1 MKVKIEELSTTYNKC
16 GSDGLI
22 KFKEEIDIELIKSL
36 MDSAERAKNRVKE
49 SRDMYEKKTKDC
61 AFIFRD
67 NYEILRTLIDA
78 FLLFDKVKADNHQ
91 CSNAYLCTKHSKL
104 DFDWNILES
113 MRILRNG
120 INYEGKTV
128 DVEKWNQFKLQ
139 FEIYTSTLKR
149 EIEKKL
155 EEV

>member
-1 MKVKIEELSTTYNKC
+1 MKVRIEELGITCNKC
-16 GSDGLI
+16 ESDGLI

-36 MDSAERAKNRVKE
+36 MDSAKRAKTRIKKDTR
-49 SRDMYEKKTKDC
+49 SYEKETKDYT
-61 AFIFRD
+61 FIFRD

-91 CSNAYLCTKHSKL
+91 CSNAHLCTKHSELEL
-104 DFDWNILES
+104 DWDTLES
-113 MRILRNG
+113 IRILRNG

-128 DVEKWNQFKLQ
+128 DLEKWNKFKLQ
-139 FEIYTSTLKR
+139 FEIYINTLTR

-155 EEV
+155 EER